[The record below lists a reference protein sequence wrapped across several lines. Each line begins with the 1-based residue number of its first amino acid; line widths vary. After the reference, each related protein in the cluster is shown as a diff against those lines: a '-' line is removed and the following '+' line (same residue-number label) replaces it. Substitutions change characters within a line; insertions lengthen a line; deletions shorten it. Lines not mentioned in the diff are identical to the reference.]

1 MTDTVV
7 PAPPASPA
15 AVLGVVTDTVA
26 DLSDRL
32 WAARSP
38 AELLATVRAVETLR
52 SVLDGLEL
60 AVVAEIDATHAAA
73 TAGRASTKDFLTAVA
88 GGRKSEG
95 PRLVALAKAL
105 TSDRAVTGQ
114 ALAAGTLS
122 RTQAEVIVGAID
134 RLPVNPALRARAED
148 LLVDQART
156 RDAAD
161 LARLGDHLLERL
173 DPDGAERREEQ
184 ALDRQERAAH
194 LNRFLSLAED
204 GIGGVRLR
212 GRGSIEDAPHLKT
225 VLFSLAAPPTPPG
238 PRPGPRRRHPRV
250 APVRRTQRPPTRRP
264 RPPRAR
270 HPPVGLADRGGPP

>member
-60 AVVAEIDATHAAA
+60 GVVAEIDATNAAA
-73 TAGRASTKDFLTAVA
+73 TAGWASTKDYLTALT

-95 PRLVALAKAL
+95 PRLVALAKAV
-105 TSDRAVTGQ
+105 TTDRTLTGQ
-114 ALAAGTLS
+114 ALAGGRLS
-122 RTQAEVIVGAID
+122 RTQAEVIVRTVD
-134 RLPVNPALRARAED
+134 RLPVNPALRDAAEN
-148 LLVDQART
+148 LLIEEART

-161 LARLGDHLLERL
+161 LTRLG
-173 DPDGAERREEQ
+173 
-184 ALDRQERAAH
+184 AH
-194 LNRFLSLAED
+194 
-204 GIGGVRLR
+204 
-212 GRGSIEDAPHLKT
+212 
-225 VLFSLAAPPTPPG
+225 
-238 PRPGPRRRHPRV
+238 
-250 APVRRTQRPPTRRP
+250 
-264 RPPRAR
+264 
-270 HPPVGLADRGGPP
+270 

>member
-73 TAGRASTKDFLTAVA
+73 TAGWASTKDFLTAVA

-105 TSDRAVTGQ
+105 TSDRHVTGQ

-161 LARLGDHLLERL
+161 LARLGEHLLERL
-173 DPDGAERREEQ
+173 DPNGAERREEQ

-212 GRGSIEDAPHLKT
+212 GRGSIEDAPPTSRRCCSPWPHPT
-225 VLFSLAAPPTPPG
+225 PPPTPAPAAAPPG
-238 PRPGPRRRHPRV
+238 RPGPAGPAT
-250 APVRRTQRPPTRRP
+250 APTTAATPASTAPACGTR
-264 RPPRAR
+264 
-270 HPPVGLADRGGPP
+270 